1 MIFFSFCFF
10 FGIKITL
17 LIVCFNGKSLI
28 ISTKLLL
35 NETRFDLFEVAV
47 NEEEIEV
54 LLCVLLWY
62 IDEGFCSFFGE
73 ERDEDKCDGVY
84 TLFSVGISN
93 DW

>member
-1 MIFFSFCFF
+1 M
-10 FGIKITL
+10 
-17 LIVCFNGKSLI
+17 I

-54 LLCVLLWY
+54 LLSVLLWY
-62 IDEGFCSFFGE
+62 IDEHLLSFFSK